1 MGLRHTFIRGL
12 GFGLAML
19 MASDG
24 IGHAAAAPKAGSTFK
39 DCANCP
45 EMVMVPAGKF
55 MMGSDVKSEMKDG
68 SRGEG
73 PIREIT
79 IKNAFALAKNEV
91 TVAEFAA
98 FVDATGYQPSTFC
111 NTSNGTDIPLTFRG
125 PINGKTPDP
134 KQPVTCVSWVDSI
147 AYAAWMSGKTGKKYR
162 LPTEAEWEYA
172 ARGGTQ
178 SEYITG
184 AMPVGI
190 DNYAWFSLNSGKQ
203 TQPVGGKQAN
213 GFGLH
218 DVFGNVYEW
227 MQDCY
232 IDHHNGAPTDG
243 SAVPDTAGCPHV
255 VKGGSYF
262 SGPGNL
268 RPSDRGRFRPDR
280 GDVTL
285 GFRVAR
291 TVP

>member
-1 MGLRHTFIRGL
+1 MGHGSMAVSTVVKYLAVIGA
-12 GFGLAML
+12 GLAFGVA
-19 MASDG
+19 ASSL
-24 IGHAAAAPKAGSTFK
+24 HAQAPGTSFK
-39 DCANCP
+39 DCPECP
-45 EMVMVPAGKF
+45 ELVVVPAGGY
-55 MMGSDVKSEMKDG
+55 MMGSTS
-68 SRGEG
+68 
-73 PIREIT
+73 P
-79 IKNAFALAKNEV
+79 NAPQLEKPQHRVTFARPFAIGKYEV
-91 TVAEFAA
+91 TQAEWTAMKMQNLSGYVAPRRPVDGPTWEEAQEF
-98 FVDATGYQPSTFC
+98 VRRLS
-111 NTSNGTDIPLTFRG
+111 
-125 PINGKTPDP
+125 
-134 KQPVTCVSWVDSI
+134 
-147 AYAAWMSGKTGKKYR
+147 MHTGKQYR

-227 MQDCY
+227 TQDCY

-243 SAVPDTAGCPHV
+243 SAVPDTAGCPRV

-291 TVP
+291 TLP